1 MERNDMGGGAEVGGV
16 RPRCLDAALRYAKPR
31 FSVILLGGIDAHCL
45 GAARPSAS
53 PVTKARRITA

>member
-1 MERNDMGGGAEVGGV
+1 MESNDASNGVEVSGV
-16 RPRCLDAALRYAKPR
+16 RPRCLDAALEYAKQGL
-31 FSVILLGGIDAHCL
+31 SVILLGGIDAHCL